1 MKYRKRNL
9 LIIAILLIYMIICVP
24 VNAQMEPEH
33 SETMLTDVL
42 KNTNEDLISDVLSID
57 PSSEELQSLDLE
69 VKPKLL
75 VFVTSFFYYA
85 DRPLEEAIAA
95 AQDRVRI
102 VLLQEDPIV
111 ISGYKSKQR
120 LEVCCNYYAENP
132 MPKYLQD
139 IISGTAVQSFSG
151 QECVVENIICFDAIN
166 SHSGAV
172 LIFETDNGRFIR
184 YYEYRD
190 SDAVEFTWDS
200 FIQLASGYEEYLLS
214 TAYDAFG
221 NPSGGNPTFS
231 SYANNP
237 EKYKPRTP
245 FWRYLVIAAGAVAAV
260 AGVICIGIQLRKR
273 YLRRKYAYFD
283 IEI

>member
-1 MKYRKRNL
+1 MKRSKLYILTIFFALMLPCL
-9 LIIAILLIYMIICVP
+9 LPCISVK
-24 VNAQMEPEH
+24 AQE

-69 VKPKLL
+69 GKPKLL

-151 QECVVENIICFDAIN
+151 QEFVVENIICFDAIN
-166 SHSGAV
+166 SHRGAV

-200 FIQLASGYEEYLLS
+200 LF
-214 TAYDAFG
+214 
-221 NPSGGNPTFS
+221 N
-231 SYANNP
+231 
-237 EKYKPRTP
+237 
-245 FWRYLVIAAGAVAAV
+245 
-260 AGVICIGIQLRKR
+260 
-273 YLRRKYAYFD
+273 
-283 IEI
+283 

>member
-9 LIIAILLIYMIICVP
+9 LIIAILLIYMIIYVP
-24 VNAQMEPEH
+24 VNAQTEPEQ
-33 SETMLTDVL
+33 SETMLIDVL

-69 VKPKLL
+69 GKPKLL

-85 DRPLEEAIAA
+85 DQPLEKAIAA

-190 SDAVEFTWDS
+190 FDAVEFTWDS

-221 NPSGGNPTFS
+221 NSSGGNPTFS

-245 FWRYLVIAAGAVAAV
+245 FWHYLVIAAGTIAAA
-260 AGVICIGIQLRKR
+260 AGIIYIGIQCRKR
-273 YLRRKYAYFD
+273 YLRHKYAAFD
-283 IEI
+283 IDI